1 MKKINQTK
9 KTKIETG
16 LLILIIPFII
26 GIIIACL
33 IPRPVIGIIQIRDEI
48 DTKMS
53 IRIIKEIDYAR
64 AHPEI
69 KAVVLILDSPGGT
82 INDTELIYLELL
94 KLRETKPV
102 ITMVEGL
109 SASGSFYL
117 SMGTDYIFSNPSA
130 RIGNVGVIGT
140 LPSSPMVLE
149 ETISTGPY
157 KLFGNQREGYTR
169 FIELI
174 KESFYQVV
182 ELGRGDRLKLSKE
195 EILRGELYPASEAA
209 KVGLIDEVGPQSSAV
224 DKAAQMA
231 HIAHYKTLNLTE
243 AVASEKSA
251 KEESSFFLL
260 DENGVSTGYPKE
272 SGIYLLY
279 IPDYGSEIP

>member
-1 MKKINQTK
+1 MKKITRTK
-9 KTKIETG
+9 KTKSEMG
-16 LLILIIPFII
+16 FLIFIIPLII
-26 GIIIACL
+26 GIMIACFV
-33 IPRPVIGIIQIRDEI
+33 PRPVIGVIQIRDEI

-53 IRIIKEIDYAR
+53 IRIIEEIEYAR
-64 AHPEI
+64 SHPEI

-102 ITMVEGL
+102 VTMVEGL

-195 EILRGELYPASEAA
+195 EILRGELYPASEAV
-209 KVGLIDEVGPQSSAV
+209 KIGLIDEVGPQSSAV
-224 DKAAQMA
+224 TKAAQLA
-231 HIAHYKTLNLTE
+231 HIAHYKTIDITE
-243 AVASEKSA
+243 AVASENVE
-251 KEESSFFLL
+251 EESSFFIL
-260 DENGVSTGYPKE
+260 DENGVSTGYPKK

>member
-1 MKKINQTK
+1 MNKPNQTNEMSFG
-9 KTKIETG
+9 TVF
-16 LLILIIPFII
+16 LIFILPLIAGIILSCFIPRPII
-26 GIIIACL
+26 GIIS
-33 IPRPVIGIIQIRDEI
+33 VRDEI

-53 IRIIKEIDYAR
+53 LRVIKEIDYAR
-64 AHPEI
+64 SHPEI

-102 ITMVEGL
+102 VTMVEGL

-140 LPSSPMVLE
+140 LPSYPMVLE

-195 EILRGELYPASEAA
+195 EILRGELYPASEAVKA
-209 KVGLIDEVGPQSSAV
+209 GLIDEVAPRSSAV
-224 DKAAQMA
+224 EKAAQLA
-231 HIAHYKTLNLTE
+231 HIAHYKIIDLTE
-243 AVASEKSA
+243 AVADESSE
-251 KEESSFFLL
+251 EESSFFIL

>member
-1 MKKINQTK
+1 MSFGTVF
-9 KTKIETG
+9 
-16 LLILIIPFII
+16 LIFILPLIAGIILSCFIPRPII
-26 GIIIACL
+26 GIIS
-33 IPRPVIGIIQIRDEI
+33 VRDEI

-53 IRIIKEIDYAR
+53 LRVIKEIDYAR
-64 AHPEI
+64 SHPEI

-102 ITMVEGL
+102 VTMVEGL

-140 LPSSPMVLE
+140 LPSYPMVLE

-195 EILRGELYPASEAA
+195 EILRGELYPASEAVKA
-209 KVGLIDEVGPQSSAV
+209 GLIDEVAPRSSAV
-224 DKAAQMA
+224 EKAAQLA
-231 HIAHYKTLNLTE
+231 HIAHYKIIDLTE
-243 AVASEKSA
+243 AVADESSE
-251 KEESSFFLL
+251 EESSFFIL

>member
-1 MKKINQTK
+1 
-9 KTKIETG
+9 
-16 LLILIIPFII
+16 
-26 GIIIACL
+26 
-33 IPRPVIGIIQIRDEI
+33 
-48 DTKMS
+48 MS
-53 IRIIKEIDYAR
+53 LRVIKEIDYAR
-64 AHPEI
+64 SHPEI

-102 ITMVEGL
+102 VTMVEGL

-140 LPSSPMVLE
+140 LPSYPMVLE

-195 EILRGELYPASEAA
+195 EILRGELYPASEAVKA
-209 KVGLIDEVGPQSSAV
+209 GLIDEVAPRSSAV
-224 DKAAQMA
+224 EKAAQLA
-231 HIAHYKTLNLTE
+231 HIAHYKIIDLTE
-243 AVASEKSA
+243 AVADESSE
-251 KEESSFFLL
+251 EESSFFIL